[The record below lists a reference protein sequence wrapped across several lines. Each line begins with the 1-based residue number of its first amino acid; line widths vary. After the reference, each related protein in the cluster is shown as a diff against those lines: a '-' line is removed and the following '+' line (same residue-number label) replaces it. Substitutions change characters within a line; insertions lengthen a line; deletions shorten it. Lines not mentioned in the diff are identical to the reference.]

1 MQNWIGWLMDLMRS
15 FKSQIIKRA
24 DAAAVAKASTYRTFM
39 RTGTKGLEL
48 IKHFEG
54 LELNSYQC
62 AAGVWTIGYGHT
74 KGVQDGM
81 SISEARANEMLEEE
95 LVEYEGYV
103 NTLVTV
109 PLNQNQFDAL
119 VSWVYN
125 LGSSNFQA
133 STLLKV
139 INAGGE
145 MLAVPAQIM
154 RWNKAGGK
162 VLEGSTRRRQAEADL
177 FSGN

>member
-1 MQNWIGWLMDLMRS
+1 M
-15 FKSQIIKRA
+15 K
-24 DAAAVAKASTYRTFM
+24 
-39 RTGTKGLEL
+39 TGIQGLEL
-48 IKHFEG
+48 IKSFEG
-54 LELNSYQC
+54 LELNAYKC

-74 KGVQDGM
+74 KDVQEGM
-81 SISEARANEMLEEE
+81 VISAETANDMLMEE
-95 LVEYEGYV
+95 LVEYENYV

-139 INAGGE
+139 INAGGQ

-162 VLEGSTRRRQAEADL
+162 VLEGLTRRRQAEADL

>member
-1 MQNWIGWLMDLMRS
+1 MKIGT
-15 FKSQIIKRA
+15 Q
-24 DAAAVAKASTYRTFM
+24 
-39 RTGTKGLEL
+39 GLEL

-54 LELNSYQC
+54 LELNAYQC

-74 KGVQDGM
+74 KGVKSGM

-95 LVEYEGYV
+95 LVEYENYV
-103 NTLVTV
+103 NDMVSVSLS
-109 PLNQNQFDAL
+109 QCQFDAM

-125 LGSSNFQA
+125 LGGGNLKA

-139 INAGGE
+139 LNAGDYDG
-145 MLAVPAQIM
+145 VPAQMM

-162 VLEGSTRRRQAEADL
+162 VLEGLTRRRQAEADM

>member
-1 MQNWIGWLMDLMRS
+1 MQNWIGWLMDLMKS
-15 FKSQIIKRA
+15 LLSQIIKKV
-24 DAAAVAKASTYRTFM
+24 DAAAVAKASTYRTQM
-39 RTGTKGLEL
+39 NIGTKGLEM

-54 LELNSYQC
+54 LELNAYQC

-74 KGVQDGM
+74 KDVQQGM
-81 SISEARANEMLEEE
+81 VISEDTANEMLVEE
-95 LVEYEGYV
+95 LNEYENYI

-109 PLNQNQFDAL
+109 ELNQNQFDAM

-125 LGSSNFQA
+125 LGGGNLKA

-139 INAGGE
+139 LNAGDYAG
-145 MLAVPAQIM
+145 VPAQIM

-162 VLEGSTRRRQAEADL
+162 VLEGLTRRRQAEADL
-177 FSGN
+177 FAN

>member
-15 FKSQIIKRA
+15 FLSQIIKRV
-24 DAAAVAKASTYRTFM
+24 DAAAVAKASTYRTQM
-39 RTGTKGLEL
+39 NIGTKGLEM

-54 LELNSYQC
+54 LELNAYQC

-74 KGVQDGM
+74 KDVQQGM
-81 SISEARANEMLEEE
+81 VISENTANEMLVEE
-95 LVEYEGYV
+95 LNEYESYITG
-103 NTLVTV
+103 LVTV
-109 PLNQNQFDAL
+109 ELNQNQFDAM

-125 LGSSNFQA
+125 LGVGNLKA

-139 INAGGE
+139 LNAGDYAG
-145 MLAVPAQIM
+145 VPAQMM

-162 VLEGSTRRRQAEADL
+162 VLEGLTRRRQAEADL
-177 FSGN
+177 FAN